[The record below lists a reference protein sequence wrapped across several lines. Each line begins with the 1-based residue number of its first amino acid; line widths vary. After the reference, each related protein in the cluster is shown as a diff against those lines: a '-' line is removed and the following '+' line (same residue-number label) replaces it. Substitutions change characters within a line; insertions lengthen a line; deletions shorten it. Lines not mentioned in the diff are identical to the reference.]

1 MRTIPLRLALV
12 SALAISTAPCPAPA
26 AGAAITHTQF
36 AEAYVACN
44 NAAWEG
50 KSRGLIMAEKEPTMS
65 DRIRG
70 LDSPNV
76 RGFVG
81 EGLYFDGVYGNFQP
95 RAAATVGWALATK
108 AFADRGEVEPRFRN
122 RGAAIAFLRDRNL
135 NGIDALSD
143 REVGAIATE
152 LDLSSHGAG
161 RFAITPIAPGT
172 RLGDPLHAA
181 AARAML
187 VKVGTHFDV
196 GSKKTIAQPG
206 RACPKNVM
214 SGLFRGAS

>member
-1 MRTIPLRLALV
+1 MRTILLRLVLV

-26 AGAAITHTQF
+26 AGTAITHTQF
-36 AEAYVACN
+36 VEAYVACN

-50 KSRGLIMAEKEPTMS
+50 KSRMLILSIKEPTMS
-65 DRIRG
+65 DNIRG
-70 LDSPNV
+70 ITVPSV

-81 EGLYFDGVYGNFQP
+81 EGLYFDGIYGNFQP
-95 RAAATVGWALATK
+95 RAASTVGWALATK
-108 AFADRGEVEPRFRN
+108 AFADRGEVEPRFRD
-122 RGAAIAFLRDRNL
+122 RGAALAFLQGRGL
-135 NGIDALSD
+135 SGVDALSD

-152 LDLSSHGAG
+152 LELSSHGAG

-187 VKVGTHFDV
+187 AKVGTHFDV
-196 GSKKTIAQPG
+196 GSKRTIPRAG
-206 RACPKNVM
+206 RPCPAKVLG
-214 SGLFRGAS
+214 GLFRRT